1 MTQPR
6 PQERYSRALLLL
18 TLLHTVPVIWIT
30 PVAGGTAPTAAL
42 LAFGLASVFTFEREG
57 VAIGL
62 FILGP
67 ALLYCAIGWLVAW
80 LLGKGLEKLRQTAG
94 AVVLA
99 VVVVALHVSV
109 YWPIYVAGSHNAS
122 RSANLIDLFDNT
134 PGRHLLLGYWI
145 GVQVLLVALFA
156 GYLLRDNH
164 PVINFVEHWRKP
176 AVTTIFAALFAAVLL
191 GDYPKIIC
199 RPLAEL
205 GSGRAAL
212 CVARSARTDQRQWYE
227 RAAEKG
233 QAEAIAWVID
243 HTPGREQRL
252 YWLRKGAERGDA
264 AIQFA
269 LYERLMRTPGP
280 DTRAEA
286 EMWLLRSAEGDY
298 PPAQLALVDKLTRTI
313 HGSQS
318 QEALAQRNR
327 WLERAARLGAR
338 DAKRRLAQHYVDGS
352 MGYPAD
358 LNRARG
364 WYKELAEIDEPTRYE
379 STLGLDA
386 DYYNGR
392 IAEVDAWRSGLS
404 KGDPEITKLVAER
417 YLNSRFPGPGVR
429 ELGLQLLEQL
439 AKAGDPAARDALIFM
454 LRTGSGG
461 VERNLDTAKRWLID
475 AAEAGDPGAME
486 RVADNYANGREGFDV
501 DYPQA
506 QRWFRAAIEIYEL
519 RDTDAARLRIRALRS
534 ELDYIDR
541 LAERA
546 GGTLLGTQALEQLGQ
561 GRDPESHYQYAV
573 QLLAGHGAQRRTEA
587 TERLH
592 KASRMGHAG
601 AAWRLFQIYER
612 GFPDEID
619 HAAAIE
625 QLQTAAAHHHFDATR
640 ELAMRYEYGK
650 RGLPVDLPR
659 AIAMYEGALA
669 AGHDNR
675 YGWDLDPENFN
686 HFRWLESRLRQ
697 ARMKQTAQLSR

>member
-1 MTQPR
+1 MTHPR
-6 PQERYSRALLLL
+6 PQERYARALLLL

-57 VAIGL
+57 VGIGL

-67 ALLYCAIGWLVAW
+67 ALLYCAIAWLVAW
-80 LLGKGLEKLRQTAG
+80 LCGRALEKLSRPAV

-99 VVVVALHVSV
+99 VVVIGLLASV
-109 YWPIYVAGSHNAS
+109 YLPIFVAGSHNAS
-122 RSANLIDLFDNT
+122 RSANLIGLFDNT

-145 GVQVLLVALFA
+145 GMHVVLVTLFA

-176 AVTTIFAALFAAVLL
+176 AVTTIFAALFAAVLV
-191 GDYPKIIC
+191 GNYPKIIC

-212 CVARSARTDQRQWYE
+212 CVARHARHDQRKWYE

-243 HTPGREQRL
+243 HTPGREQKL
-252 YWLRKGAERGDA
+252 YWLRKGAERGDP

-269 LYERLMRTPGP
+269 LYERLMRTRGP

-286 EMWLLRSAEGDY
+286 EMWLRRSAEGDY
-298 PPAQLALVDKLTRTI
+298 PPAQLALVEKLTRTI
-313 HGSQS
+313 HSSHS
-318 QEALAQRNR
+318 QEELAERNR

-352 MGYPAD
+352 MGYTAD
-358 LNRARG
+358 LNRARR
-364 WYKELAEIDEPTRYE
+364 WYNDLADIDEPTRYE
-379 STLGLDA
+379 TTLGLDA
-386 DYYNGR
+386 NYYNAR
-392 IAEVDAWRSGLS
+392 IDEVDAWKSGLS
-404 KGDPEITKLVAER
+404 KGDPEITKLFAER
-417 YLNSRFPGPGVR
+417 YLKSQYPGPGVR
-429 ELGLQLLEQL
+429 ELGLQLTEQL
-439 AKAGDPAARDALIFM
+439 AEAGDPAARDALIFM

-461 VERNLDTAKRWLID
+461 LEQNLDSAKRWLIV

-486 RVADNYANGREGFDV
+486 RVANNYADGREGFTR
-501 DYPQA
+501 DYPEA
-506 QRWFRAAIEIYEL
+506 QRWFRAAIKAHSQS
-519 RDTDAARLRIRALRS
+519 DAESAQVWMRRLRS

-541 LAERA
+541 LAEPA
-546 GGTLLGTQALEQLGQ
+546 GGTLLGAQDLEKL
-561 GRDPESHYQYAV
+561 RRRHDSESQYQYAV
-573 QLLAGHGAQRRTEA
+573 QLLAGHGPERRAEA
-587 TERLH
+587 IERLN
-592 KASRMGHAG
+592 KASRKGHAD
-601 AAWRLFQIYER
+601 AAWRLFHIYER
-612 GFPDEID
+612 GFPAEVD
-619 HAAAIE
+619 HAAAID
-625 QLQTAAAHHHFDATR
+625 QLHTAAANHHFDATR

-659 AIAMYEGALA
+659 AIAMYEDALD

-675 YGWDLDPENFN
+675 YGWNLDPDNYN
-686 HFRWLESRLRQ
+686 HYRWLESRLRQ
-697 ARMKQTAQLSR
+697 ARNKQTAQASQ